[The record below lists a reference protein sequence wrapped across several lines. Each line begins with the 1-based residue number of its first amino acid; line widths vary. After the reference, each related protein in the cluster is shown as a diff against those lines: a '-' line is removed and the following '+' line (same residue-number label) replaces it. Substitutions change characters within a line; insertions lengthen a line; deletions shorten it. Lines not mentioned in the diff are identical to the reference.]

1 MSADRFYFRQWLSG
15 RDFAQHDPIAQQM
28 AKQLESRDGVMT
40 PEEAGVGIWAMLP
53 PKEDT
58 SVLMQGEVVTV
69 KQ

>member
-1 MSADRFYFRQWLSG
+1 
-15 RDFAQHDPIAQQM
+15 
-28 AKQLESRDGVMT
+28 MT